1 MPERLGY
8 VREARRGEHVVREG
22 DSGSEMFVIQHGA
35 VEIRKRAAGRD
46 VVLATLGRGE
56 FFGEMSVLESLPR
69 DADAIVVSEEASLL
83 VIGQGALLMRLR
95 RDPTFAL
102 ELLHALSRRVRK
114 LTAEVIET
122 AGDRRP

>member
-1 MPERLGY
+1 M
-8 VREARRGEHVVREG
+8 
-22 DSGSEMFVIQHGA
+22 
-35 VEIRKRAAGRD
+35 
-46 VVLATLGRGE
+46 LATLGRGE

>member
-1 MPERLGY
+1 MPERIGY
-8 VREARRGEHVVREG
+8 VRQARGGEHVVRQG
-22 DSGSEMFVIQHGA
+22 DSGSEMFVIQRGE
-35 VEIRKRAAGRD
+35 VEIRKHAAGRD

-69 DADAIVVSEEASLL
+69 DASAVVVSDEASLL

-114 LTAEVIET
+114 LTGEVIATMGE
-122 AGDRRP
+122 P

>member
-1 MPERLGY
+1 MPERVGY
-8 VREARRGEHVVREG
+8 VRQARQGELVVRQG
-22 DSGSEMFVIQHGA
+22 DSGSEMFVIQRGE
-35 VEIRKRAAGRD
+35 VEIRKRASGRD

-69 DADAIVVSEEASLL
+69 DADAIVVSDEASFL

-102 ELLHALSRRVRK
+102 EMMHALSRRVRR
-114 LTAEVIET
+114 LTADLIERM
-122 AGDRRP
+122 GDGEP

>member
-1 MPERLGY
+1 MPERVGY
-8 VREARRGEHVVREG
+8 VRQARKGEHVVREG
-22 DSGSEMFVIQHGA
+22 DSGSEMFVIQRGE

-56 FFGEMSVLESLPR
+56 FFGEMSLLESMPR

-83 VIGQGALLMRLR
+83 VIGQGALLIRLR

-114 LTAEVIET
+114 LTAEVIATMGEQQ
-122 AGDRRP
+122 P

>member
-1 MPERLGY
+1 MPDRIGY
-8 VREARRGEHVVREG
+8 VRQARRGELVVREG
-22 DSGSEMFVIQHGA
+22 DSGSELFVIQHGE
-35 VEIRKRAAGRD
+35 VEIRKHAPGRE

-69 DADAIVVSEEASLL
+69 DADAIVVSEDASLL
-83 VIGQGALLMRLR
+83 VIGQGALLVRLR

-114 LTAEVIET
+114 LTAELIATMGEPP
-122 AGDRRP
+122 R